1 MATKSRAF
9 DPTKNSFASG
19 LGQYNITTKN
29 RPSSAIYN
37 IRNEKELLIPS
48 YKFGSIKIQDQN
60 KTMQDMYQDLEI
72 MNMMRIFFIK
82 SIQNFLL

>member
-48 YKFGSIKIQDQN
+48 YKFGSIKI
-60 KTMQDMYQDLEI
+60 
-72 MNMMRIFFIK
+72 
-82 SIQNFLL
+82 